1 MTALSFRFGGIGA
14 HCGAMNSTAR
24 ADQLRRRAAELRALA
39 TTIEAGPVMRLEQLA
54 GDDTWRGLRPTLCRT
69 LLATNVHQ
77 LHQAADDLRWQAWL
91 FEQRADELDVIARQ
105 QLQTVH
111 HPFGRV
117 G

>member
-1 MTALSFRFGGIGA
+1 
-14 HCGAMNSTAR
+14 MNASTH
-24 ADQLRRRAAELRALA
+24 ADQLRRRAAELRTLA
-39 TTIEAGPVMRLEQLA
+39 DTIETSPVMRLGDLA

-91 FEQRADELDVIARQ
+91 FEHRADELDVIARQ
-105 QLQTVH
+105 QLQAVH